1 MMNDGSRNCDLA
13 RGRLAAD
20 RLDYR
25 GTARDSTPV
34 HGETRMAP
42 ERIRRQLIL
51 QRPLQNGR
59 VALPALFKYFPKAPR
74 DIYVRPEAEI
84 LRVADLS
91 CRAHAASIPKL

>member
-42 ERIRRQLIL
+42 GRIRRNWYYSDHYKMEGWL
-51 QRPLQNGR
+51 G
-59 VALPALFKYFPKAPR
+59 PALFKYFPKAPR
-74 DIYVRPEAEI
+74 DIYVRPE
-84 LRVADLS
+84 
-91 CRAHAASIPKL
+91 PKS